1 MKLILCD
8 DDALIR
14 EGLKLIISSQ
24 PDFEIIGIGSNGK
37 EAVKLCRENEIDI
50 ALLDIRMPEMDGIE
64 AAEIMLKENLCK
76 PLLLTTF
83 DEQELIYR
91 ALKVGVSGYILKNT
105 PTDGIFNAI
114 RTVYTGGTV
123 FQEDILQYI
132 RESAVKNS
140 GSSAIFELLSE
151 RELDVVKLIAEGLS
165 NQEIADKLFLSN
177 GTVRNYISVILEK
190 TGLEHRTQ
198 IAVKYLKG

>member
-24 PDFEIIGIGSNGK
+24 PDFEIVGIGSNGK

-114 RTVYTGGTV
+114 RTVYTGGNV

-140 GSSAIFELLSE
+140 GSSAVFELLSE
-151 RELDVVKLIAEGLS
+151 RELDIVKLIAEGLS

>member
-8 DDALIR
+8 DDTLIR

-24 PDFEIIGIGSNGK
+24 PDFEIVGIGSNGK

-140 GSSAIFELLSE
+140 GSSAVFELLSE
-151 RELDVVKLIAEGLS
+151 RELDIVKLIAEGLS

>member
-50 ALLDIRMPEMDGIE
+50 ALLDIRMPEMEGIE

-140 GSSAIFELLSE
+140 GSSAVFELLSE
-151 RELDVVKLIAEGLS
+151 RELDIVKLIAEGLS

>member
-24 PDFEIIGIGSNGK
+24 PDFEIVGIGSNGK

>member
-24 PDFEIIGIGSNGK
+24 PDFEIVGIGCNGK
-37 EAVKLCRENEIDI
+37 EAVRLCRENKVDI

-64 AAEIMLKENLCK
+64 AADIMLRENLCK

-91 ALKVGVSGYILKNT
+91 ALKVGVCGYILKNT
-105 PTDGIFNAI
+105 NTEGIFNAI

-123 FQEDILQYI
+123 FQEDILKYI
-132 RESAVKNS
+132 RESAVNSS
-140 GSSAIFELLSE
+140 GSNAIFELLSD
-151 RELDVVKLIAEGLS
+151 RELDIVKLIADGLS

-177 GTVRNYISVILEK
+177 GTVRNYISIILEK

-198 IAVKYLKG
+198 IAVRYIKG

>member
-24 PDFEIIGIGSNGK
+24 PDFEIVGIGSNGK

-123 FQEDILQYI
+123 FQEDVLQYI

>member
-24 PDFEIIGIGSNGK
+24 PDFEIVGIGSNGK
-37 EAVKLCRENEIDI
+37 EAIKLCRENEIDI

-140 GSSAIFELLSE
+140 GSNAIFELLSE

>member
-1 MKLILCD
+1 MKLILAD

-24 PDFEIIGIGSNGK
+24 PDFEIVGIGSNGK
-37 EAVKLCRENEIDI
+37 EALKLCRENEIDI

-64 AAEIMLKENLCK
+64 AAEIMLRENLCK

-114 RTVYTGGTV
+114 RTVHTGGTV

-140 GSSAIFELLSE
+140 GCSAIFELLSE

-198 IAVKYLKG
+198 IAVRYLKG

>member
-24 PDFEIIGIGSNGK
+24 PDFEIVGIGSNGK

-83 DEQELIYR
+83 DEQELIYK

>member
-24 PDFEIIGIGSNGK
+24 PDFEIVGIGSNGK

-91 ALKVGVSGYILKNT
+91 ALKAGVSGYILKNT

-114 RTVYTGGTV
+114 RTVNTGGTV

-140 GSSAIFELLSE
+140 GSSAVFELLSE
-151 RELDVVKLIAEGLS
+151 RELDVVKLIAEGFS

>member
-37 EAVKLCRENEIDI
+37 EAVKLCRENKVDI
-50 ALLDIRMPEMDGIE
+50 ALLDIRMSEMDGIE

-91 ALKVGVSGYILKNT
+91 ALKAGVSGYILKNT

>member
-64 AAEIMLKENLCK
+64 ATEIMLKENLCK

-132 RESAVKNS
+132 RESAVKSS
-140 GSSAIFELLSE
+140 GSSAIFDLLSE

>member
-140 GSSAIFELLSE
+140 GSNAIFELLSE

>member
-24 PDFEIIGIGSNGK
+24 PDFEIVGIGSNGK

-105 PTDGIFNAI
+105 PTNGIFNAI

-140 GSSAIFELLSE
+140 GSSAVFELLSE
-151 RELDVVKLIAEGLS
+151 RELDIVKLIAEGLS

>member
-1 MKLILCD
+1 MKIILAD
-8 DDALIR
+8 DDSLIR
-14 EGLKLIISSQ
+14 EGLKLIISTEQ
-24 PDFEIIGIGSNGK
+24 DFEIVGVAHNGK
-37 EAVKLCRENEIDI
+37 EALQLCRENKIDI

-64 AAEIMLKENLCK
+64 AAAAMIKENLCK
-76 PLLLTTF
+76 TLLLTTF

-105 PTDGIFNAI
+105 PTEGIFNAI

-132 RESAVKNS
+132 RD
-140 GSSAIFELLSE
+140 SAIKRSGNNAIFSLLSE

-198 IAVKYLKG
+198 IAVQYLTR

>member
-24 PDFEIIGIGSNGK
+24 PDFEIVGIGSNGK

-151 RELDVVKLIAEGLS
+151 RELDVVKLIADGLS

>member
-24 PDFEIIGIGSNGK
+24 PDFEIVGIGSNGK
-37 EAVKLCRENEIDI
+37 EAVKLCRENEVDI

>member
-24 PDFEIIGIGSNGK
+24 PDFEIVGIGSNGK

-140 GSSAIFELLSE
+140 GSSAVFG
-151 RELDVVKLIAEGLS
+151 R
-165 NQEIADKLFLSN
+165 
-177 GTVRNYISVILEK
+177 
-190 TGLEHRTQ
+190 
-198 IAVKYLKG
+198 

>member
-24 PDFEIIGIGSNGK
+24 PDFEIIGIGINGK
-37 EAVKLCRENEIDI
+37 EAIKLCRENKVDI

-140 GSSAIFELLSE
+140 GSNAVFELLSE

-198 IAVKYLKG
+198 IAVRYLKG

>member
-140 GSSAIFELLSE
+140 GSSAVFELLSE
-151 RELDVVKLIAEGLS
+151 RELDIVKLIAEGLS

>member
-37 EAVKLCRENEIDI
+37 EAVKLCRENKVDI

-91 ALKVGVSGYILKNT
+91 ALKAGVSGYILKNT

-151 RELDVVKLIAEGLS
+151 RELDIVKLIADGLS

-198 IAVKYLKG
+198 IAVRYLKG

>member
-24 PDFEIIGIGSNGK
+24 PDFEIVGIGSNGK
-37 EAVKLCRENEIDI
+37 EAVKLCRENQIDI

>member
-24 PDFEIIGIGSNGK
+24 PDFEIVGIGSNGK

-91 ALKVGVSGYILKNT
+91 ALKAGVSGYILKNT